1 MSSPAA
7 VGPQLLIWQACLT
20 QQAHLFCS

>member
-7 VGPQLLIWQACLT
+7 VGPQLACLA
-20 QQAHLFCS
+20 QQAHLLCS